1 MLGNPQDFGQES
13 GIGMVTESFSA
24 VGGTLLFTNGG
35 CEGAYGF
42 HHQIKD

>member
-35 CEGAYGF
+35 CQGTDGF
-42 HHQIKD
+42 HHLFED